1 MASYDEALTKM
12 YEERLTAFYGK
23 YEPSKVAGVGAL
35 LAKYK
40 GKEEQLLGAMVKKYG
55 PEPTPEE
62 AGGGDDDDDD
72 DEATDD
78 EDPTVAPGKDGRADD
93 DEDLEEEE
101 EDDDEPESDG
111 EDKVPI
117 YCPVNG
123 LPPEYAEFGPDYE
136 KSMEWI
142 KANCPHLLP
151 AGDDDAPGGAKKSGK
166 RGGGIL
172 RKKAVAEDKQRV
184 TIAVEVRSKKKSVT
198 VVEGLETLGVKL
210 KDAAKC
216 FGKKFAASSSVKEK
230 DSGGMEIVIQGDV
243 SYDLPALLQK
253 EYKIKKSKMF
263 EKEKGGKLTPV
274 R

>member
-62 AGGGDDDDDD
+62 AGGDDDDDDD

-93 DEDLEEEE
+93 DEDLAQLRGGWRAAN
-101 EDDDEPESDG
+101 DDEDLARSFARQELGPSSGRRELRSSGRAPALAPAPRRSSGRSERLDLDEADEAFARRLAGGESD
-111 EDKVPI
+111 
-117 YCPVNG
+117 
-123 LPPEYAEFGPDYE
+123 
-136 KSMEWI
+136 
-142 KANCPHLLP
+142 
-151 AGDDDAPGGAKKSGK
+151 
-166 RGGGIL
+166 
-172 RKKAVAEDKQRV
+172 
-184 TIAVEVRSKKKSVT
+184 
-198 VVEGLETLGVKL
+198 
-210 KDAAKC
+210 
-216 FGKKFAASSSVKEK
+216 
-230 DSGGMEIVIQGDV
+230 
-243 SYDLPALLQK
+243 ALW
-253 EYKIKKSKMF
+253 
-263 EKEKGGKLTPV
+263 